1 MLLWLVMAMLCCS
14 APICTC
20 CAQTA
25 RQHAATRRQ
34 RSPVTCAASTAT
46 GLITAPRFV
55 DIVSTSIAQTFG
67 IYPRK
72 GVVAAGSDA
81 DVIIFDPS
89 IEHTITAASHHSAMD
104 TNIYEG
110 MRIRGKVT
118 VFKRSCLC
126 IFQIRPKT
134 TGFPVAVLVA
144 ICKLYSCVV
153 RAICFVPVR

>member
-20 CAQTA
+20 YVQTA

-46 GLITAPRFV
+46 GLITASRFV

-89 IEHTITAASHHSAMD
+89 IEHTITTASHHSAMD

-118 VFKRSCLC
+118 IFKGSCNTTCVSSKYL
-126 IFQIRPKT
+126 PKQLD
-134 TGFPVAVLVA
+134 F
-144 ICKLYSCVV
+144 
-153 RAICFVPVR
+153 R